1 MDLNNKIKQLSE
13 KYFKKV
19 TEIRRHLHQ
28 NPELSFQEFETS
40 KYIISILKE
49 LNIKYESG
57 IAKTGIGG
65 SVLGEYV
72 FNKNISAVISDSFNS
87 YNSTIPRIAVGGSTY
102 DFYITSIPVLAG
114 VRYYFQQNIFGTIE
128 AGVNILR
135 ASADVSDIFSEERLS
150 TDYDSKISGGIGGG
164 FRFDLSEQSVFE
176 LAGFYR
182 YVEHDFSTVSLSA
195 AVIILLGNL

>member
-1 MDLNNKIKQLSE
+1 M
-13 KYFKKV
+13 KYFSLTILV
-19 TEIRRHLHQ
+19 LLFFITTA
-28 NPELSFQEFETS
+28 LSQS
-40 KYIISILKE
+40 KFNLGASF
-49 LNIKYESG
+49 NVNFPVGSFNG
-57 IAKTGIGG
+57 IAKTGVGG
-65 SVLGEYV
+65 SILGEYV
-72 FNKNISAVISDSFNS
+72 FTEKISAVISGSFNS
-87 YNSTIPRIAVGGSTY
+87 YNSTIPRVAVGGSTY
-102 DFYITSIPVLAG
+102 DFYLTSIPVLAG

-164 FRFDLSEQSVFE
+164 MRFDLSEQSVFE